1 VLLLIKNSLQD
12 HHNPKF
18 DDLLINK
25 AKMASMKKTITLSD
39 TNKKYKI
46 LYLEKLGIIFQII
59 IVIAVFSVLRVIL

>member
-1 VLLLIKNSLQD
+1 
-12 HHNPKF
+12 
-18 DDLLINK
+18 
-25 AKMASMKKTITLSD
+25 MASMKKTITLSD